1 MTDADRLRYDALTRQ
16 LERMRAMQY
25 AYNRKFFTLL
35 LVSTAG
41 LLWAFHVH
49 TPASLVAACFGLLTT
64 GVTAS
69 FFLHFG
75 DFARVHARALERR
88 LNQLLGERVLVAS
101 ELEADYF
108 YPHETRKFSGLV
120 LGWPLTFFSFFTL
133 HFCGVWALAT
143 AAAGWRLHQLLAP
156 ATFQVLAAIYLL
168 WAFANVAYLG
178 LWFIPATAE
187 RRLAQALREAYET
200 PGDPR

>member
-1 MTDADRLRYDALTRQ
+1 MIDTDRLRYDALTRQ

-35 LVSTAG
+35 LVSTTG

-49 TPASLVAACFGLLTT
+49 TPASLVAVCFGLVTT

-75 DFARVHARALERR
+75 DFARVHARALERC
-88 LNQLLGERVLVAS
+88 LNQLLGGRVLIAS

-108 YPHETRKFSGLV
+108 YPHEARKFSGLV
-120 LGWPLTFFSFFTL
+120 LGRPLTFFSFFTL
-133 HFCGVWALAT
+133 HFCGVWGLAT
-143 AAAGWRLHQLLAP
+143 VAAGWRLHQLLAP
-156 ATFQVLAAIYLL
+156 STFLLLAAIYLF
-168 WAFANVAYLG
+168 WALTNVAFLG
-178 LWFIPATAE
+178 NWFLQGTAE
-187 RRLAQALREAYET
+187 RRLAQSLREAYET
-200 PGDPR
+200 AGDRR

>member
-41 LLWAFHVH
+41 LLWAFHVP
-49 TPASLVAACFGLLTT
+49 TPASLVAVCFGLVTA

-69 FFLHFG
+69 FFLHFC

-88 LNQLLGERVLVAS
+88 LNRLLGERVLVAS

-108 YPHETRKFSGLV
+108 YPHEARKFSGWV
-120 LGWPLTFFSFFTL
+120 PGRRLTFFSFFTL
-133 HFCGVWALAT
+133 HFCGVWGLAT

-156 ATFQVLAAIYLL
+156 ATFQFLATLYLL
-168 WAFANVAYLG
+168 WALANAAFLG
-178 LWFIPATAE
+178 RWFIPATAE
-187 RRLAQALREAYET
+187 RRLARALREAYET
-200 PGDPR
+200 AGDPR